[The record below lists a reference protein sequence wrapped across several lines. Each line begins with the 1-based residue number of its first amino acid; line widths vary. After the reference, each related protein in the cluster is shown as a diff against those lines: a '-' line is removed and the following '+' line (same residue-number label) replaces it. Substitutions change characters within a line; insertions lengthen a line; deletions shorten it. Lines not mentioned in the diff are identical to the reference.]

1 MKQKIITQ
9 FFCHKENQLSFVLD
23 WRIKD
28 KPKCYWADLI
38 DLSVDELNQSKDFYK
53 YSKDVKYNK
62 NIIKL
67 YGIFSKKFVFN
78 SLKNDKDKQQIAF
91 TKSLLQ
97 KSVRRGLDSIA
108 LKSTKELFS
117 NLQILIRRL
126 SIIMI
131 EDVALFNEFSILAWL
146 TAVDKSFKYQTYILQ
161 WLLGLVSN
169 LCKHPTKIQYDRNN
183 DDQIDIKPNN
193 SDLVNS
199 LLFRKMYGG
208 LQGDIRL
215 INNIIGDI
223 QFNASRDNYNYG
235 YNKIVVLQGETIVN
249 RLNNIIGDIRI
260 ENFNE
265 PIQLIKTIDIN
276 DLTLDDWY
284 SCLSAI
290 DFHVC
295 NIAKTVSEK
304 TGIKENE
311 VRLMIW
317 SFRSSVNFRS
327 ISVRNYENDS
337 NYIIWK
343 KIKKLVT
350 KISKEILV
358 IKLLS

>member
-1 MKQKIITQ
+1 MIIGVTIYDTLTEYFEKLQ
-9 FFCHKENQLSFVLD
+9 TPILTSDFF
-23 WRIKD
+23 R
-28 KPKCYWADLI
+28 
-38 DLSVDELNQSKDFYK
+38 
-53 YSKDVKYNK
+53 
-62 NIIKL
+62 
-67 YGIFSKKFVFN
+67 IFSKKFVFN

-223 QFNASRDNYNYG
+223 
-235 YNKIVVLQGETIVN
+235 
-249 RLNNIIGDIRI
+249 RI